1 MRIVLDTNIWI
12 SGLLWRGLPWK
23 LLRLAAGRQVEI
35 CMAPPMLE
43 ELERV
48 LTYPRLQPRLRQLE
62 VSPEELAVY
71 VMDIVV
77 LFELPSPSRA
87 L

>member
-1 MRIVLDTNIWI
+1 MRIVLDTNVWI

-23 LLRLAAGRQVEI
+23 LLRLAEARQVEI

-48 LTYPRLQPRLRQLE
+48 LTYQHVGHFFTGR
-62 VSPEELAVY
+62 AVFY
-71 VMDIVV
+71 LTYPLMGAP
-77 LFELPSPSRA
+77 LF
-87 L
+87 